1 MLRMAESEDPGGK
14 ELILAGRP
22 GMGTGTPEGYCVSS
36 PSQHTERQLG
46 ILTALILQTR
56 TLRHREV
63 KELCQDHTAAPCW
76 ARTQT
81 QARASSHL

>member
-1 MLRMAESEDPGGK
+1 MGKSSFWPGDQ
-14 ELILAGRP
+14 AW
-22 GMGTGTPEGYCVSS
+22 GTGTPEGYCVSS